1 MRSLT
6 TGDDVR
12 VSRKTRAKEDRHLLH
27 SPRRTALTLLS
38 QVGTAVCLGFAFVRD
53 Q

>member
-1 MRSLT
+1 MKSLT

-12 VSRKTRAKEDRHLLH
+12 ASRKTRAKADRHPLH
-27 SPRRTALTLLS
+27 SPRRTALTLQS
-38 QVGTAVCLGFAFVRD
+38 RVGTAVFLWFFFVRD